1 MDLQKKCGN
10 RSAIEMIHTEKVT
23 YGFLIGVFPLI
34 KAVNSAGSCVFA
46 AVGAGKAAMMRQL
59 LGPEESD
66 PPLPARSLQTMSP
79 LPAVYK

>member
-59 LGPEESD
+59 LGPEEFRID
-66 PPLPARSLQTMSP
+66 YTAIYIYVLTFVNL
-79 LPAVYK
+79 